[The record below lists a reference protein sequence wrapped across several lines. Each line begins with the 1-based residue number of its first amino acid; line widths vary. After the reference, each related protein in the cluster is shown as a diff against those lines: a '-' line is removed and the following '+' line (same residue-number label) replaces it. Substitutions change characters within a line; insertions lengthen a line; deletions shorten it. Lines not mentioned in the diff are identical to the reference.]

1 MNIKIKIE
9 PHGINLANLEQLGNC
24 IMRLAQE
31 ARRSYSSGKYELAN
45 EWLKA
50 VNDKCYS
57 LELPELD
64 VDFGFIDKVRIKK

>member
-1 MNIKIKIE
+1 MDIKIKIE

-24 IMRLAQE
+24 ITRLAQE
-31 ARRSYSSGKYELAN
+31 TRRSYSSGKYELAN